1 MSDLAPPSYPPVVL
15 RPATWTG
22 IRRVLVRCLEL
33 AHAGALPASLLLVG
47 EPEQGRE
54 ALAVELAAALTC
66 RTCPRQP
73 CRCSSCQRVR
83 RGIHP
88 DVHLLQPR
96 SAAQR
101 RGVADG
107 DENGGRDP
115 KGTIAIDDVRELLA
129 TLDRHPFEGLR
140 RVVIVDPVHT
150 PPLGVEAA
158 VALLKSLEEPPPRV
172 VFLVLAANPRHVLP
186 TIVSRTVAV
195 RVPPPTD
202 DEAAAHLAALSASTL
217 DEARTQLASTGGNL
231 TAARTLAGASAAEVA
246 ALVAAAVDGDGAAL
260 AAVVTRLKNEETV
273 LPLVTAIVETL
284 RLSATANAEK
294 LLDAAAALLTA
305 QRLAGALHIG
315 LETVAG
321 GRLAALP

>member
-1 MSDLAPPSYPPVVL
+1 MSHVAPPLYPPAVL
-15 RPATWTG
+15 RPAFWVG
-22 IRRVLVRCLEL
+22 VRRVLARCLEL
-33 AHAGALPASLLLVG
+33 AHASALPASLLLVG
-47 EPEQGRE
+47 EPGQGRE

-66 RTCPRQP
+66 RTSPRQP
-73 CRCSSCQRVR
+73 CQCSSCQRVR

-101 RGVADG
+101 RGTAAG
-107 DENGGRDP
+107 DDDGGREA
-115 KGTIAIDDVRELLA
+115 KRTIAIDDVRELVA

-158 VALLKSLEEPPPRV
+158 VALLKSLEEPPPNL
-172 VFLVLAANPRHVLP
+172 VFLALAANPHHVLP

-195 RVPPPTD
+195 RIPPPTG
-202 DEAAAHLAALSASTL
+202 DEASAHLAAVSGLTL
-217 DEARTQLASTGGNL
+217 EQARTQLAAAGGNL
-231 TAARTLAGASAAEVA
+231 TAARALADANPAELA
-246 ALVAAAVDGDGAAL
+246 ALLCAAVGGDGAAL
-260 AAVVTRLKNEETV
+260 AAVATRLKGNETV

-284 RLSATANAEK
+284 RSGATADAEQ
-294 LLDAAAALLTA
+294 LLEAAAALLA
-305 QRLAGALHIG
+305 AERLAAALNIS
-315 LETVAG
+315 LEMVAA